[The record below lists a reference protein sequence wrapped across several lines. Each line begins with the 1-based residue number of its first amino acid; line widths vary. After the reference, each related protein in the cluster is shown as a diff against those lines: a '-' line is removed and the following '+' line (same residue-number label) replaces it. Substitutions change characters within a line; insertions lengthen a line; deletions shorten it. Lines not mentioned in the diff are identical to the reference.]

1 MTLALVLA
9 LSLLV
14 GVALGA
20 LGGGGSILTVPILV
34 YVAGLEPKQA
44 ITTSLLV
51 VGATSAAGAITHARA
66 GRIRWRTGMLFGA
79 GGMAGAFGGGILGG
93 YIPGK
98 VLLICFA
105 LMMVATS
112 LAMLRGRRTP
122 PARTGDIAV
131 GRALI
136 DGVVVGLATGLVG
149 AGGGFLVVPALVLL
163 GGLPMTAAVGTSLI
177 VIALKSFAGLAGY
190 LTSVS
195 IAWDLA
201 IGVTAA
207 AVLGSV
213 AGGWLAGRIPE
224 LQLRRVFGWFV
235 LVMGG
240 FVLLEQTAPPGG
252 LLPGVAVLA
261 GIGLVAG
268 AWRVWATGR
277 ARSTS
282 V

>member
-1 MTLALVLA
+1 GRRLGPG
-9 LSLLV
+9 
-14 GVALGA
+14 GV
-20 LGGGGSILTVPILV
+20 
-34 YVAGLEPKQA
+34 
-44 ITTSLLV
+44 
-51 VGATSAAGAITHARA
+51 
-66 GRIRWRTGMLFGA
+66 TGPFGA
-79 GGMAGAFGGGILGG
+79 AILGG
-93 YIPGK
+93 SSTGR
-98 VLLICFA
+98 VAAICFG

-195 IAWDLA
+195 IAWGLA

-240 FVLLEQTAPPGG
+240 FVLLEQTAPP
-252 LLPGVAVLA
+252 
-261 GIGLVAG
+261 
-268 AWRVWATGR
+268 
-277 ARSTS
+277 
-282 V
+282 